1 MANDEKRRPTPRK
14 KAKAAAAPK
23 PSKARA
29 PKAPKA
35 SKAPAR
41 QAPKSPLRAPVA
53 KAAARDAK
61 AVSTGSTPAFLE
73 RGARAAR
80 AKVASRQQRS
90 NSPRERRE
98 RYQRGVALRYAAI
111 AAGVLAAVAA
121 VLLVAFLILRNSSM
135 FEITS
140 VEVEPTEHVSVEDV
154 QNLAQVPAGS
164 TLLNVDTA
172 SIEESLRKNPWV
184 ASVSFE
190 RVFPGTLKLHITEQH
205 VDTLV
210 VMSSGSVAWYLGD
223 AGTWIQPA
231 KIQPAEGQ
239 SVDDAALALAQ
250 ASGCLL
256 VIDVPSTVDP
266 KSGSEASD
274 PVLQSVNEFREGF
287 SEEFSSRVVC
297 YSAASTD
304 DIWCMLDNGVE
315 VSLGSATD
323 IAEKEQRVTD
333 YLEQYPDTALYIVVR
348 VPSHSSVRTVD
359 SQTVES
365 AEGTSM
371 FAGRDEAEAREQELQ
386 QQQQE
391 ESAQQSDEGQVT
403 DDPQAEGEAS
413 PEGEGTSQDGSE
425 GV

>member
-14 KAKAAAAPK
+14 KAKATAAPK
-23 PSKARA
+23 PSKPRA
-29 PKAPKA
+29 PKAPKV
-35 SKAPAR
+35 P
-41 QAPKSPLRAPVA
+41 
-53 KAAARDAK
+53 ARDAK
-61 AVSTGSTPAFLE
+61 AASTGSTPAFLE

-80 AKVASRQQRS
+80 AKVASRQQRA

-111 AAGVLAAVAA
+111 GLGVLAAVAA

-154 QNLAQVPAGS
+154 QNLTQVPAGS

-231 KIQPAEGQ
+231 KIQAAEGQ

-266 KSGSEASD
+266 KSGSEATD

-287 SEEFSSRVVC
+287 SDEFSSRVVC

-323 IAEKEQRVTD
+323 ISEKEQRVTD

-365 AEGTSM
+365 GEGTSM

-391 ESAQQSDEGQVT
+391 SAQQSDEGQAT
-403 DDPQAEGEAS
+403 DDPQAEGETS
-413 PEGEGTSQDGSE
+413 PEGESTSQDGSE